1 MFMDEKAKAK
11 IAIIEDDVTIVQMYR
26 TKFLNEGYT
35 VEMAGD
41 GVVGLKLIAEFQ
53 PDIVLLDLMMPT
65 MSGIDMLR
73 ELRQRPGG
81 KDVRVVV
88 LTNMGDD
95 ETAQSVKGLG
105 VLEYIVKAEMTPSKV
120 AERVKE
126 LLKK

>member
-1 MFMDEKAKAK
+1 MDEKAKAK

-41 GVVGLKLIAEFQ
+41 GVVGLKLIKEFQ

-65 MSGIDMLR
+65 MNGIDMLR
-73 ELRQRPGG
+73 ELRKLPGG
-81 KDVRVVV
+81 KEVRVVV

-126 LLKK
+126 LLKNK